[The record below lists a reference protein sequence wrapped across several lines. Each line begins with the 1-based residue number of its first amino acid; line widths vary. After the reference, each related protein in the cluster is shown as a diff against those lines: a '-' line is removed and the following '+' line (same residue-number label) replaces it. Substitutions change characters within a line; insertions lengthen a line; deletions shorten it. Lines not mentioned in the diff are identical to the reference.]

1 MDMNN
6 QESEMI
12 LTSKLKVIANR
23 NERFA
28 IIHEEVTNLQWDISS
43 QIEEVKE
50 KVAKIIEDESL
61 VDE

>member
-12 LTSKLKVIANR
+12 LTSKLKVLANR